1 MPMPD
6 QNRAAFRERLG
17 MYLLGIAIGF
27 VILGLIFTMRK
38 QAASRVQPPPSPTA
52 QR

>member
-17 MYLLGIAIGF
+17 MFALGVAIGF
-27 VILGLIFTMRK
+27 VILGLIVAMR
-38 QAASRVQPPPSPTA
+38 QRSAQTAPPPAPAST
-52 QR
+52 R